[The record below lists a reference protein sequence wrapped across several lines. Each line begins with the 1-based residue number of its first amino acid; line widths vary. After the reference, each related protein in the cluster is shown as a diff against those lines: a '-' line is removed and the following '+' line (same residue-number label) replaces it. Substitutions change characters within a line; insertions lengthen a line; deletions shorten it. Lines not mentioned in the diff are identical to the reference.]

1 MSECCTEV
9 VASSRE
15 EWLELRMDGLGGSD
29 SWTAM
34 GLNPWKSRMALWA
47 ECCRLIE
54 PDDLSQNEAVRLGT
68 LLEPVVAGEYAR
80 ATGRKIF
87 DPGRFRIL
95 RSAQRPWMF
104 ATLDREIPA
113 FDSRGPGVLE
123 IKTTGAAHA
132 DEWEEEPP
140 IGPMTQ
146 IQHQMVVTGCRWGS
160 LAVLIGGQRFRWID
174 VEYHPEFAELLV
186 EEERAFWDLVRR
198 RVPPDPDEK
207 PSTRQAIE
215 RMFPRDKGETIEL
228 PPEAEEWACRRRELK
243 DRMKRMEEELAG
255 VENRIKLALGD
266 AAAGVLPDGTRF
278 SWKLQRR
285 PEHVVPAAEF
295 RVLREIKGR
304 TR

>member
-1 MSECCTEV
+1 MSECCTEL

-47 ECCRLIE
+47 ERCRLIE

-132 DEWEEEPP
+132 DEWDEEPP

-215 RMFPRDKGETIEL
+215 GMFPRDKGETIEL
-228 PPEAEEWACRRRELK
+228 TPEAEEWARRRRELK